1 MYMIIGIDKKELQK
15 QRDRK
20 YNEYAVL
27 LNSNNPSSDE
37 LNALKSELKYLDDQL
52 NKINGLN
59 EKKRTEQVKNK
70 KLGIEEKNKNNY
82 YIFKDKYKKI
92 SNMKLATTRIIN
104 AISELQKQQY
114 IEENER
120 VKVKVA

>member
-1 MYMIIGIDKKELQK
+1 MIIGIDKKELQK
-15 QRDRK
+15 QRDKK

>member
-1 MYMIIGIDKKELQK
+1 MIIGIDKKELQK
-15 QRDRK
+15 QRDQK

-27 LNSNNPSSDE
+27 LNSSNPSSEE

-59 EKKRTEQVKNK
+59 DKKRTEQVKSK
-70 KLGIEEKNKNNY
+70 KLGLEEKNKNNY
-82 YIFKDKYKKI
+82 YTFKDKYKRI

-104 AISELQKQQY
+104 AISDLQKQQY
-114 IEENER
+114 IEEE
-120 VKVKVA
+120 KVMMKVA

>member
-1 MYMIIGIDKKELQK
+1 MIIGIDKKELQK
-15 QRDRK
+15 QRDQK

-27 LNSNNPSSDE
+27 LNSSNPSSEE

-59 EKKRTEQVKNK
+59 DKKRTEQVKNK

-82 YIFKDKYKKI
+82 YMFKDKYKKI

-104 AISELQKQQY
+104 VISDLQKQQY

>member
-1 MYMIIGIDKKELQK
+1 MIIGIDKKELQK
-15 QRDRK
+15 QRDQK

-27 LNSNNPSSDE
+27 LNSSNPSSEE

-59 EKKRTEQVKNK
+59 DKKRTEQVKNK

-82 YIFKDKYKKI
+82 YMFKDKYKKI

-104 AISELQKQQY
+104 VISNLQKQQY

>member
-1 MYMIIGIDKKELQK
+1 MIIGIDKKELEK
-15 QRDRK
+15 QRNEK
-20 YNEYAVL
+20 YNEYAIL
-27 LNSNNPSSDE
+27 LNSNSPSSDE

>member
-1 MYMIIGIDKKELQK
+1 MIIGIDKKELQK
-15 QRDRK
+15 QRDKK

-70 KLGIEEKNKNNY
+70 KLWIEEKNKNNY

>member
-1 MYMIIGIDKKELQK
+1 MIIGIDKKELQK

-92 SNMKLATTRIIN
+92 SNMKLATTRIIGV
-104 AISELQKQQY
+104 IQEIQKQQY
-114 IEENER
+114 IEEE
-120 VKVKVA
+120 KVMMKVA